1 MRGTT
6 SGYGLRVLLG
16 GTEDGKF
23 TVDFQTL
30 LGGTEDEKFKIGFSK
45 KIYAEGRICTAEWG
59 GCREV

>member
-1 MRGTT
+1 MRGAT

-16 GTEDGKF
+16 GTEDEKF

-45 KIYAEGRICTAEWG
+45 KNAEERICTAEWG
-59 GCREV
+59 V